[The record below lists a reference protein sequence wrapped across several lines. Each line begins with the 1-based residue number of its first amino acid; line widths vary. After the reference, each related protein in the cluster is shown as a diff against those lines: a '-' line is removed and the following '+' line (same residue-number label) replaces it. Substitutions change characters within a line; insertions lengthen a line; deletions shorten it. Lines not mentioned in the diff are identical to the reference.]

1 MSHINTVALSG
12 RATRDPELR
21 HTNSGTAVCNF
32 GIAVERYK
40 KDADNETSFFN
51 LTAWSGLA
59 ELIARKMRKGDAISI
74 QGALEQRSWEDNEGN
89 KRSTVEVTVR
99 EIDGDFIFK
108 PADSVEPLPDAET
121 PSAEPVAAVAADDDI
136 PF

>member
-12 RATRDPELR
+12 RATRDPQLR
-21 HTNSGTAVCNF
+21 HTASGTPVVNF
-32 GIAVERYK
+32 GIAVEQYK

-51 LTAWSGLA
+51 LTAWAGLA
-59 ELIARKMRKGDAISI
+59 ELIAAKLRKGEAISV
-74 QGALEQRSWEDNEGN
+74 QGSLVQRSWEKDGETH
-89 KRSTVEVTVR
+89 STVEINMR

-108 PADSVEPLPDAET
+108 PRDSVEPLPSADEQPSFDAG
-121 PSAEPVAAVAADDDI
+121 AADDDI